1 MPIRFLPNDPLAQDI
16 LPTREQSPRQ
26 DPPDPRAGFS
36 YAAEIL
42 EDLYALDSPEFLFWQ
57 CREAALATLDTWAAL
72 ATPPTSWQ
80 NGQRLLPLRH
90 DAGRGLNA
98 QYDRTAVSFLGW
110 ETDTRKT
117 FSGASTDAV
126 AHEVGHALLDA
137 MRPELWDSVYTEPA
151 AFHEAFADCMALLVS
166 LFDPPSRQA
175 LLQGGSQLRTQNFLE
190 AVAEDVAEGIRLQEG
205 AGHPQSVPRRGLNA
219 FQWEIPIN
227 LPPLG
232 PPAHLTSE
240 AHSFSQIFTGCFYD
254 TVCNIFA
261 LQPNQDEQGLLA
273 AAQTAGRLLI
283 AGARDAPEVAR
294 FFQAVG
300 RAMILADEAATGG
313 AHHQA
318 IRDGFASHNVAIG
331 SSAMLAP
338 TTGLAGAAP
347 RVDAGGSKSL
357 LPAAAR
363 RDLLGRIRAPRR
375 ARLIVSALR
384 LGGRAITNAVHHREV
399 LLSKLDRRLKGVVAP
414 AVESMLI
421 GSSAARPVVLG
432 QLPDPTTTVDEV
444 NHFVGTL
451 LKHGALLFA
460 AAKGAALKGVAARK
474 QGAESPFLPTHAIRT
489 RAGQLVL
496 KRIRFACCPSG
507 RDGKCWMPPPGV

>member
-1 MPIRFLPNDPLAQDI
+1 MPIRYLPNDPLALNV
-16 LPTREQSPRQ
+16 LPPREQPAR
-26 DPPDPRAGFS
+26 PDLTEPHASFS
-36 YAAEIL
+36 YAAEL
-42 EDLYALDSPEFLFWQ
+42 VENVYSLDSAEFRFWQ
-57 CREAALATLDTWAAL
+57 CREAALATLEAWTAL
-72 ATPPTSWQ
+72 APAPRLWQ
-80 NGQRLLPLRH
+80 NGQRLLPLLH

-98 QYDRTAVSFLGW
+98 HYDRTAVAFLSW
-110 ETDTRKT
+110 ETDARKT
-117 FSGASTDAV
+117 YPAASTDAV

-137 MRPELWDSVYTEPA
+137 LRPELWESVYTETA

-166 LFDPPSRQA
+166 LGDAPSRQA
-175 LLQGGSQLRTQNFLE
+175 LLQGGLQLRAPNSLE
-190 AVAEDVAEGIRLQEG
+190 ALAEDVAEGVRLENG
-205 AGHPQSVPRRGLNA
+205 PNDPQSLPRRALNTL
-219 FQWEIPIN
+219 QWEIPIN

-240 AHSFSQIFTGCFYD
+240 AHNFSQIFTGCFYD
-254 TVCNIFA
+254 TVCNIVA
-261 LQPNQDEQGLLA
+261 LQPNQDEQGLLV

-338 TTGLAGAAP
+338 TAGLAGSAP
-347 RVDAGGSKSL
+347 SVDAAGSKSL
-357 LPAAAR
+357 LAVAAR
-363 RDLLGRIRAPRR
+363 RDLLARIRAPRGG
-375 ARLIVSALR
+375 RLTVSALQ
-384 LGGRAITNAVHHREV
+384 LGGQAITHAVHQREV

-421 GSSAARPVVLG
+421 GSSAARAVILG
-432 QLPDPTTTVDEV
+432 HLPDPTTTIDEV

-460 AAKGAALKGVAARK
+460 PAKGAARKGVGAMK
-474 QGAESPFLPTHAIRT
+474 QVAESPFLPTHTIRT
-489 RAGQLVL
+489 RAGKPVL
-496 KRIRFACCPSG
+496 KRIRFACCRSQ
-507 RDGKCWMPPPGV
+507 